1 MKKFNDHIVNESNV
15 SFIEGEAFEE
25 VLMDHLKEVVGISTI
40 NMSQV
45 RGKGANIYQF
55 TVNMEIGIRDNI
67 NTQMKRFSEV
77 KRLVDE
83 IFLVRKDFMARSSG
97 LNPEVSLKFQ
107 IEYVDLE
114 NSNFY
119 KSVKGIDK
127 FSL

>member
-127 FSL
+127 FGL